1 VSAQAAGYLKHSLDG
16 FGASFFHHIGG
27 AKFLSQRNAVA
38 MVAQHYHLL
47 GSKSARCHYAAQS
60 YRAVTSSFATGKE
73 NSVPSASGMR
83 TASAWAPAISSLL
96 RVFNFPLEQT
106 SGRIT
111 PASVIDDLVID
122 FSVHPLWSLCL
133 LL

>member
-73 NSVPSASGMR
+73 KCSIGERNANRLGLGTGNFFIVTSV
-83 TASAWAPAISSLL
+83 
-96 RVFNFPLEQT
+96 Q
-106 SGRIT
+106 
-111 PASVIDDLVID
+111 
-122 FSVHPLWSLCL
+122 FSVRADIWANNSCERYRRLGH
-133 LL
+133 